1 MDFLAK
7 AIASEV
13 RERMTKN
20 LRSSRSARSSSPDTR
35 RCRISL
41 AQMGSASPHM
51 VKGRKPGA
59 DDFGVAGEV
68 VECLEATLVDGEFV
82 TEDEVSEGETEF
94 VNVVVIDAV

>member
-1 MDFLAK
+1 
-7 AIASEV
+7 
-13 RERMTKN
+13 
-20 LRSSRSARSSSPDTR
+20 
-35 RCRISL
+35 
-41 AQMGSASPHM
+41 M

-59 DDFGVAGEV
+59 DDFGLAGEV